1 MGIIFNHEHQA
12 YKEKQ
17 KKLRLNKFNGAYYYS
32 KEITDNIIPLVKTDR
47 NWVLVNVE
55 GYAWDHSIVFIHNN
69 KHPSLYSWL
78 KNYKD
83 LILVC
88 GVPSTCDKVAHLGT
102 PIYLPLS
109 VDVDYISKFKV
120 NEKTKEIAYVGRKE
134 KAYGI
139 KFDIPWVTHIEN
151 MPREN
156 LLREMAKYKKVY
168 AVGRCAIEAKALGCE
183 VLPYDSRFPD
193 PDIWQVLDNKDA
205 AYMLQ
210 EKLDDID
217 SLKRGDTNEDQKVYN
232 C

>member
-1 MGIIFNHEHQA
+1 MIFNHEHQA
-12 YKEKQ
+12 YKEKRE
-17 KKLRLNKFNGAYYYS
+17 KPNFNRFNGAYYYS

-47 NWVLVNVE
+47 YWVLVNVE

-78 KNYKD
+78 KDYKD
-83 LILVC
+83 LILIC
-88 GVPSTCDKVAHLGT
+88 GVPSTCEKVAHLGT

-120 NEKTKEIAYVGRKE
+120 NKKTKEIAYVGRKE
-134 KAYGI
+134 KAYGV
-139 KFDIPWVTHIEN
+139 KFDIPWAARLEN
-151 MPREN
+151 IPREQ

-168 AVGRCAIEAKALGCE
+168 AVGRCAIEAKVLGCE
-183 VLPYDSRFPD
+183 VLPYDNRFPD
-193 PDIWQVLDNKDA
+193 PDIWQVLDNKEA

-210 EKLDDID
+210 EKLDEID
-217 SLKRGDTNEDQKVYN
+217 SLKRGDTNENQKVYN